1 MPDGTIGFRAWGT
14 LTKADYTDALLPPLL
29 ELLGRDQKVRLLFQL
44 GPDFDELEPGAIWED
59 AKFGVRLAIPHLS
72 AWERT
77 AVVSDVPWIH
87 RAIATF
93 GWMQPGELRVF
104 PLDEAEEAKAWLG
117 R

>member
-1 MPDGTIGFRAWGT
+1 MTRRCGSCSSS
-14 LTKADYTDALLPPLL
+14 
-29 ELLGRDQKVRLLFQL
+29 GRTSTSSSR
-44 GPDFDELEPGAIWED
+44 GAIWED